1 MAADIDNRL
10 SAIESKARVL
20 VERYKAVVEERD
32 NLAEQVKFLT
42 EENTN
47 ARKTIETLNT
57 KLEYM
62 KVASTILPTAD
73 DIDHSR
79 QFLSRLVWEI
89 DQCIARLSD

>member
-1 MAADIDNRL
+1 MAADFDNRL
-10 SAIESKARVL
+10 SAIESKTRLLIDLYKKAID
-20 VERYKAVVEERD
+20 ER
-32 NLAEQVKFLT
+32 NTLANQVDFLT
-42 EENTN
+42 QENIN
-47 ARKTIETLNT
+47 ARKEIEILKT

-62 KVASTILPTAD
+62 TVASTILPTAD